1 MGNPDEMESEIDI
14 DEDGVES
21 LKARPKG
28 KKEEKRDGA
37 DESQLQSNDEEIREL
52 ANDAEGG

>member
-1 MGNPDEMESEIDI
+1 MGNPTKMEIDI